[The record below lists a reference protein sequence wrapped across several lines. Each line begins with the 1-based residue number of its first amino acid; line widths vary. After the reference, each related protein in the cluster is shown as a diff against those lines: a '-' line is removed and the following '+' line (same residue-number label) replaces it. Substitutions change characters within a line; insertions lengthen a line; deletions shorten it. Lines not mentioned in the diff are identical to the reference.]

1 MMKQALLWS
10 FIALLIGAACS
21 GIGYGISVLM
31 SK

>member
-1 MMKQALLWS
+1 MKQALLWS